1 MDIKSKTALILLA
14 ALLML
19 VTGCHTSKEESST
32 PESASTVKGI
42 EIGSIAPDFTLINL
56 EGETINLSDF
66 KSSPVML
73 NFWATW
79 CGPCRNEMPYI
90 QEVYEK
96 WKDSNL
102 VILTINNREEISTV
116 SQFMQEND
124 LSFPVLLD
132 TLGDVFSK
140 YEIRYIP
147 TTFFIDKD
155 GIIKDKR
162 IGSFENAA
170 AIESCLEII
179 MH

>member
-1 MDIKSKTALILLA
+1 MIV

-19 VTGCHTSKEESST
+19 VTGCHCATEKPGTTESVST
-32 PESASTVKGI
+32 GGGI
-42 EIGSIAPDFTLINL
+42 EVNGLAPDFTLINL
-56 EGETINLSDF
+56 EGETITLSQF
-66 KSSPVML
+66 KGYPVML

-90 QEVYEK
+90 QEVYKK
-96 WKDSNL
+96 WQDNSL
-102 VILTINNREEISTV
+102 MILTINNKEGSSTV
-116 SQFMQEND
+116 HQFMQEND

-132 TLGDVFSK
+132 SDGNVFSK

-170 AIESCLEII
+170 EIESSLNII
-179 MH
+179 VP